1 MIKSGLTIKNEKGDA
16 MIKLKCPECG
26 GSYKDETV
34 KMTYDVKNVHVVI
47 KNVPAKV
54 CQKCGNELLDGHTAK
69 DVDLLVNRVSED
81 VERFARSLALP
92 GKRHS
97 VSLAV

>member
-1 MIKSGLTIKNEKGDA
+1 M
-16 MIKLKCPECG
+16 MKLKCPECG
-26 GSYKDETV
+26 GSYQDDV
-34 KMTYDVKNVHVVI
+34 IKMTYDVKNAHIVI
-47 KNVPAKV
+47 KNVLAKI

-92 GKRHS
+92 GKRHNIL
-97 VSLAV
+97 LAV